1 MIYKFKKD
9 GVDFE
14 VELIQDLDNGKVLS
28 EHVVLSVSDFDT
40 DEWNS
45 IHLNRKDVYRLIGA
59 LHLLHKEM
67 K

>member
-14 VELIQDLDNGKVLS
+14 IELMQDLDNGKILS
-28 EHVVLSVSDFDT
+28 EQVVLSVSDYSE
-40 DEWNS
+40 EWNS
-45 IHLNRKDVYRLIGA
+45 IHLSKKDVYHLIGA